1 MKIGPG
7 EKKRIDYMVRPVI
20 RGEYVF
26 RKINIFAQ
34 SVIGIISRRFIF
46 DADVTT
52 KVYPSILQMKNYEL
66 KTMSR
71 ISFFQGVKKMRRIGH
86 SYEFEQ
92 IKKYVRGDDIRS
104 INWKATGRVGELM
117 VNHYEDERSQQVFCI
132 VDKSRTMKMPFNNL
146 SLLDYAINSTLTISN
161 IALKKQD
168 RVGFISFSDR
178 IGTTLSPDKHHVQ
191 LRKILEALYNEK
203 ERFNEANYELLYLH
217 IRNFIR
223 VRSLIFLYTN
233 FESVFAIERVVTILR
248 KLNKLHLLVVIFFE
262 NSEITTYAKEDAHN
276 LEDVYLTTI
285 AQKFAVEK
293 SLIRKELTKYG
304 IQTIISTPE
313 DLSINTI
320 NKYLELKSRGLI

>member
-1 MKIGPG
+1 M
-7 EKKRIDYMVRPVI
+7 
-20 RGEYVF
+20 
-26 RKINIFAQ
+26 
-34 SVIGIISRRFIF
+34 
-46 DADVTT
+46 
-52 KVYPSILQMKNYEL
+52 
-66 KTMSR
+66 
-71 ISFFQGVKKMRRIGH
+71 
-86 SYEFEQ
+86 
-92 IKKYVRGDDIRS
+92 
-104 INWKATGRVGELM
+104 
-117 VNHYEDERSQQVFCI
+117 
-132 VDKSRTMKMPFNNL
+132 
-146 SLLDYAINSTLTISN
+146 
-161 IALKKQD
+161 
-168 RVGFISFSDR
+168 
-178 IGTTLSPDKHHVQ
+178 
-191 LRKILEALYNEK
+191 RKILEALYNEK

-276 LEDVYLTTI
+276 LEDIYLTTI